1 MSCISFCGWLC
12 ESYEIKQKR
21 DKQIS
26 DWIDVCKC
34 NQDQID
40 EGKIYNGRMVKV
52 YDENTVDI
60 LIKHTDRIEK
70 YHMRLY
76 DFSPIDKK
84 NCCKLLQ
91 EISEE
96 TMGLCSV
103 YIVSENKQK
112 RIFYAI
118 ICDRFTKDI
127 RTRLIDK
134 GIMLEPSLPVS
145 TSEEISSAAMKIK
158 EHIIKKMDTLPM
170 VIEENDVAVVLK
182 RDEPEPEHEVIS
194 KEIAVAPVEL
204 LRKSITLPYIVEE
217 LKQDDSPPLQKK
229 ITIPFI
235 VSEEVKVREDKV
247 EMIQEEPVESKE
259 EPDENPLRKSVTLP
273 CIVEPDL

>member
-1 MSCISFCGWLC
+1 MSCIAFCGWLC

-26 DWIDVCKC
+26 DWIEVCKC
-34 NQDQID
+34 NQDQI
-40 EGKIYNGRMVKV
+40 EESKIYNGRMIKV

-91 EISEE
+91 EISDE

-134 GIMLEPSLPVS
+134 GITLEPSLPGS
-145 TSEEISSAAMKIK
+145 TSNEISSAPIKIK

-217 LKQDDSPPLQKK
+217 DAPLQKK
-229 ITIPFI
+229 VTIPYI
-235 VSEEVKVREDKV
+235 VSEEVKVREEKV
-247 EMIQEEPVESKE
+247 ETIQEETIQEEPE
-259 EPDENPLRKSVTLP
+259 ENPLRKSVTMP
-273 CIVEPDL
+273 CIVEPDV

>member
-1 MSCISFCGWLC
+1 MSCIAFCGWLC

-21 DKQIS
+21 DKQIT

-34 NQDQID
+34 NQDQI
-40 EGKIYNGRMVKV
+40 EESKIYNGRMVKV

-76 DFSPIDKK
+76 DFNPIDKK
-84 NCCKLLQ
+84 NSCKILK
-91 EISEE
+91 EISDE

-112 RIFYAI
+112 RLFYAI
-118 ICDRFTKDI
+118 ICDRFSKDI

-134 GIMLEPSLPVS
+134 GIVLEPSS
-145 TSEEISSAAMKIK
+145 ITASNDISSAPIKIK
-158 EHIIKKMDTLPM
+158 EHILQKMNTLPI
-170 VIEENDVAVVLK
+170 VVEENDVAVVLP

-204 LRKSITLPYIVEE
+204 LRKSVTLPYIVEDE
-217 LKQDDSPPLQKK
+217 VKQEPLKKQ
-229 ITIPFI
+229 ITIPYI
-235 VSEEVKVREDKV
+235 ASKEVQEEKLEPVK
-247 EMIQEEPVESKE
+247 EEPVEEQPKE
-259 EPDENPLRKSVTLP
+259 GQVENPLRKTVTLP
-273 CIVEPDL
+273 CIVEPDV

>member
-1 MSCISFCGWLC
+1 MSCIAFCGWLC

-34 NQDQID
+34 NQDQIE

-60 LIKHTDRIEK
+60 LIKHRDRIEK

-91 EISEE
+91 EISAE

-112 RIFYAI
+112 RIFYSI
-118 ICDRFTKDI
+118 ICDRFSKDI

-134 GIMLEPSLPVS
+134 GIMLEPSLPNS
-145 TSEEISSAAMKIK
+145 TSNEISSAAIKIK
-158 EHIIKKMDTLPM
+158 EHIKKMDTLPM
-170 VIEENDVAVVLK
+170 IIEENDVAVVLK

-194 KEIAVAPVEL
+194 KEMAVAPVEL
-204 LRKSITLPYIVEE
+204 LRKSITLPYIVDE
-217 LKQDDSPPLQKK
+217 LKQDSQPLQKK
-229 ITIPFI
+229 VTIPYI
-235 VSEEVKVREDKV
+235 VSEEVKEEVKE
-247 EMIQEEPVESKE
+247 ETIQEEPAESKE
-259 EPDENPLRKSVTLP
+259 EPEENPLRKSVTLP
-273 CIVEPDL
+273 CIVEPDI